1 VEIKEEEVVTKKRS
15 SKFIN
20 ILIFLIILVV
30 SIVMYAK
37 YLGTKG
43 VIVKEYRVESSKLP
57 ESFSGIKIVFFSD
70 TLIGN
75 TTFIDDIKEVVDNIN
90 LLNPDIVI
98 FGGNLVS
105 DDYKLSKKEIS
116 TLSEILNSIDVSI
129 GKYSVKGDLDNS
141 YFDSIM
147 EKTDFIEIN
156 NSFELIYNE
165 SNYPVCLVGVSSYV
179 KGAYNLETSFEF
191 KSSNPTCYTILFTHE
206 GDIIDKVKDNIN
218 KPDVIFAGN
227 SLGGEIRV
235 PFYGGLF
242 RNEGSMSYYEDIYQ
256 IDGINVYISSGF
268 GTLETGMRLN
278 NRPSFNFFRLKSLY
292 KN

>member
-1 VEIKEEEVVTKKRS
+1 MEIKEEEVVTKKRF

-57 ESFSGIKIVFFSD
+57 ESFSGVKIVFFSD
-70 TLIGN
+70 ALIGN

-141 YFDSIM
+141 DFDSIM

-165 SNYPVCLVGVSSYV
+165 SNYPVCLVGVSSYNLGEY
-179 KGAYNLETSFEF
+179 KLENSFSYNNECFS
-191 KSSNPTCYTILFTHE
+191 IMVTHE
-206 GDIIDKVKDNIN
+206 GDIINKFVETEK
-218 KPDVIFAGN
+218 KPDLVLTGN
-227 SLGGEIRV
+227 SLGGEV
-235 PFYGGLF
+235 KLPYFGPLVKF
-242 RNEGSMSYYEDIYQ
+242 EGSYDYYLDKYDMSETDIY
-256 IDGINVYISSGF
+256 VSSGI
-268 GTLETGMRLN
+268 GTKKLNMRLFN
-278 NRPSFNFFRLKSLY
+278 KPSISLFRLKSLH
-292 KN
+292 

>member
-1 VEIKEEEVVTKKRS
+1 MEEEKKKKS
-15 SKFIN
+15 NVLIN
-20 ILIFLIILVV
+20 TVIVIFLV
-30 SIVMYAK
+30 IVCVFIYAK
-37 YLGTKG
+37 YVGTSG
-43 VIVKEYRVESSKLP
+43 VRVKEYRISSENIP
-57 ESFSGIKIVFFSD
+57 SNFSGVKIVYFSD
-70 TLIGN
+70 FLYAG
-75 TTFIDDIKEVVDNIN
+75 IDGLEMIKASVEKIN
-90 LLNPDIVI
+90 LLKPDIVL
-98 FGGNLVS
+98 FGGGLIS
-105 DDYKLSKKEIS
+105 KGYKLSADEVGNIS
-116 TLSEILNSIDVSI
+116 EELNKIDANL
-129 GKYSVKGDLDNS
+129 GKYSVSGVYDDSEVTKIYTNS
-141 YFDSIM
+141 N
-147 EKTDFIEIN
+147 FILLENKEENIYIN
-156 NSFELIYNE
+156 ENTPI
-165 SNYPVCLVGVSSYV
+165 CLVGVSSYV

-206 GDIIDKVKDNIN
+206 GDILDKVKDNIN